1 MGFKKGS
8 KILKKFDFEESAIE
22 YQDSQNQYYIF
33 NGLPSIASIVRR
45 EHLVY
50 SMVER
55 EKVPQSEYLVI
66 TTPKNSTSSKVHR

>member
-8 KILKKFDFEESAIE
+8 KILKKFDFEESAIK

-45 EHLVY
+45 QYPLHT
-50 SMVER
+50 VEDW
-55 EKVPQSEYLVI
+55 EKAPQYEYLVI
-66 TTPKNSTSSKVHR
+66 ATSTEAHR